1 MYDTVHVLNMYM
13 CMCGGGKDE
22 IYVYAHVPLFHIT
35 FYYHHSI
42 QYELMGLYCCV
53 RLLLIFFFFRGAFS
67 CGCCRFIIHI
77 IRCMSQWFCN
87 CFCCNRTEVKLVK
100 KAQPRT
106 RNKKSNDKYSQR
118 MKIKALT

>member
-53 RLLLIFFFFRGAFS
+53 RLLLIFFSSEAHLVAAAAALLFTLYDV
-67 CGCCRFIIHI
+67 CRNGFVIASVVIG
-77 IRCMSQWFCN
+77 
-87 CFCCNRTEVKLVK
+87 
-100 KAQPRT
+100 PR
-106 RNKKSNDKYSQR
+106 
-118 MKIKALT
+118 